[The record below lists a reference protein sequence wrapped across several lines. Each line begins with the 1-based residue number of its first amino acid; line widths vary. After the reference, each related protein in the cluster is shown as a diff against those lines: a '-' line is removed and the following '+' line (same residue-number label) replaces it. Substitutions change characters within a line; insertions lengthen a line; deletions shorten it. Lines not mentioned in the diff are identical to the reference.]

1 LKRGT
6 GLTQGM
12 CGMNYGLKRRTCPS
26 PTPLPMAADAEAEVE
41 EVVEEGGVRRA
52 WW

>member
-1 LKRGT
+1 MKR
-6 GLTQGM
+6 L
-12 CGMNYGLKRRTCPS
+12 TCPS
-26 PTPLPMAADAEAEVE
+26 PTPLPMTADAEAEVE